1 MAIVRTK
8 APDQQAALRDAV
20 DWVLRIE
27 EEPSLITSEDF
38 ERWLHAGPHHRK
50 AFTQAANTWGE
61 AGALPLG
68 DILRDEGPS
77 VSESAPARRRS
88 IRRSVLWGSM
98 GAALSVCAAV
108 FVAALLLPS
117 TSSPGWQANYQ
128 TQTAQI
134 ETYELV
140 DGTSLSLDAQSVV
153 FAHIDDEYRTLE
165 LAQGRLFV
173 DVARNEDK
181 PFRVTAGDMS
191 FTALGTSYSVERLTN
206 GWQLEVF
213 EGRVSAD
220 GPQGSQ
226 SLTAN
231 QGLSVR
237 NGEAELFELADTLE
251 NEVPD
256 WTSKRLVLN
265 SVSVADAIKKF
276 ERYSVDEIV
285 VDDESLKAFRVSGV
299 FRLTEPDAFVKTVS
313 QLTGSR
319 VIHSDGRLILTH
331 SE

>member
-1 MAIVRTK
+1 VRTK
-8 APDQQAALRDAV
+8 AQDQQAALRDAV

-61 AGALPLG
+61 AGELPLG
-68 DILRDEGPS
+68 DLLRDEGMP
-77 VSESAPARRRS
+77 VSESAPARHRS
-88 IRRSVLWGSM
+88 IRRPVLWGSM
-98 GAALSVCAAV
+98 GAALSVCAAAV
-108 FVAALLLPS
+108 FVAAFLLPS

-140 DGTSLSLDAQSVV
+140 DGTSMSLDAQSVV

-173 DVARNEDK
+173 DVERDEDK
-181 PFRVTAGDMS
+181 PFRVVADDMT
-191 FTALGTSYSVERLTN
+191 FTALGTSYSVERLSD
-206 GWQLEVF
+206 GWQLEVY
-213 EGRVSAD
+213 EGQVSAD
-220 GPQGSQ
+220 GPERNQ

-231 QGLSVR
+231 QGLIVR
-237 NGEAELFELADTLE
+237 DGQAELFDLAETLE
-251 NEVPD
+251 SEVPD

-285 VDDESLKAFRVSGV
+285 VDDESLKTFRVSGV